1 MAQDY
6 AGAAGCLVVPYDN
19 FQAQHDVTE
28 GGLKNHPSLQGCLQ
42 TTPWSLRTSQD
53 ADCLLC
59 PTADC
64 RLVCTNSP
72 AAALGNVHPAWPF
85 TPTLRSVRA
94 LVGLKGPKAFCTR
107 GRFSV
112 KTTKFMVRKGIWAG
126 HPPFHSLG
134 LCFKGPQQWGGI
146 PGYSKQTRALTLM
159 ER

>member
-1 MAQDY
+1 MAQEY

-19 FQAQHDVTE
+19 FQAQRDITE

-72 AAALGNVHPAWPF
+72 AAHLGNVHPAWPF
-85 TPTLRSVRA
+85 TPMLRSVRA
-94 LVGLKGPKAFCTR
+94 LGDLKGPKASCTR

-112 KTTKFMVRKGIWAG
+112 KTTKFMVEGVWAG

-134 LCFKGPQQWGGI
+134 LCFKGAQQWGGI
-146 PGYSKQTRALTLM
+146 PGYSKQTRALALM